1 MAYTLREVT
10 LELFAIANN
19 NPHFVIT
26 KKTRKQGFEI
36 KYKPKCR
43 YLSGK
48 ECFKHLKFLYETM
61 YLKKIN
67 WDYLNYIIE
76 DKHIFI
82 SNI

>member
-1 MAYTLREVT
+1 MVYTLREVK
-10 LELFAIANN
+10 LELFALANT
-19 NPHFVIT
+19 NPHFVII
-26 KKTRKQGFEI
+26 KKTRKKGFEI
-36 KYKPKCR
+36 KYKPAGR

-48 ECFKHLKFLYETM
+48 ECFEHLKFLYETM

-82 SNI
+82 SII